1 MKPLGPGDPLRLGP
15 YRLIGVLGAGGMGQ
29 VYLGRDRT
37 GRTAAVKVLL
47 PEFAHRQEMARRFVR
62 EAQAA
67 RAVRGK
73 GVARVLTAQDGNS
86 TDASSG
92 GRSWIA
98 TEFLAGPALE
108 GAVARYGP
116 LGDADV
122 RALGAAVARTLVDIH
137 ATGLVHRDIKPSNIV
152 LTSAGP
158 RVIDFGIAR
167 PEHGLTLTA
176 TGQAPVTPGYGAP
189 EQVLGQR
196 VGPPGDVFSL
206 GCVLAYAAT
215 GRRAYDGGH
224 VAAVQYEVV
233 HGEPRLDG
241 VHPALR
247 AVIAPCFAKDPA
259 HRPLPEQLARALA
272 PPRRAVPA
280 WRTGPLADDIAV
292 RETEAERLAAFP
304 TDDTVAPRP
313 GRRRALSLLA
323 VGATAAVAALGA
335 GAWWLL
341 DGDGGGQAED
351 WAAEPLPDPGSGY
364 RTPPRPLWGPVSR
377 AAAADS
383 PAPLPVR
390 DVVVVG
396 AVGGGLRA
404 YGVTDG
410 RRRWDVPGATAAAR
424 YLAPSH
430 DLFLAADTRGTLL
443 ALDPAEDGKQRWSAA
458 ADVAMLLAADAEA
471 VYVVTR
477 QGRLRAVE
485 LASRRPRWTVPAPV
499 RTSLKAP
506 ALAAVGGRRLVVCGS
521 DGTVAALDTRTGQA
535 AWPARKGQ
543 STKAL
548 APAVAGDTVCL
559 GGRSLTALALSDGAV
574 KWSHR
579 SDTPGDQSDG
589 QGGDQGSGGW
599 TAPAVS
605 GDALYAADGS
615 ELRQLRL
622 ADGDQS
628 WTYPLPYEAPPS
640 DPPVVEG
647 HGVWIALDRSGG
659 AGLATVRTRDG
670 VGVWQHS
677 AGQAGTLTAAGAGNR
692 VFLLRGGALTAMP
705 VF

>member
-67 RAVRGK
+67 QAVRGK
-73 GVARVLTAQDGNS
+73 GVARVLMAHSDDNADA
-86 TDASSG
+86 DASSG
-92 GRSWIA
+92 GRPWIA
-98 TEFLAGPALE
+98 TEFLAGPTLE
-108 GAVARYGP
+108 GAVERYGP

-122 RALGAAVARTLVDIH
+122 RALGAAVARTLADIH
-137 ATGLVHRDIKPSNIV
+137 AAGLVHRDIKPPNTV

-215 GRRAYDGGH
+215 GQRAYDGGH

-241 VHPALR
+241 VHPELR

-292 RETEAERLAAFP
+292 REAEAERLAAFP
-304 TDDTVAPRP
+304 TDDTVSPRP

-323 VGATAAVAALGA
+323 VGVTAAVAGVGT

-341 DGDGGGQAED
+341 DDRGRRAED
-351 WAAEPLPDPGSGY
+351 WAADPLPEPASGNQ
-364 RTPPRPLWGPVSR
+364 TPPRPLWGPVSG
-377 AAAADS
+377 AAAGSVSGS

-396 AVGGGLRA
+396 AAGGGLRA

-410 RRRWDVPGATAAAR
+410 RRRWDVPGAAAAAR

-430 DLFLAADTRGTLL
+430 DLLLTADARGTLL
-443 ALDPAEDGKQRWSAA
+443 ALDPAEDGRRRWAAA
-458 ADVAMLLAADAEA
+458 ADVAMLLAADEEA

-477 QGRLRAVE
+477 QGRFRAVE
-485 LASRRPRWTVPAPV
+485 LESRRPRWTVPAPV
-499 RTSLKAP
+499 RTSLKDP
-506 ALAAVGGRRLVVCGS
+506 ALAAVGRQRLVVCGS

-535 AWPARKGQ
+535 AWPARKGR
-543 STKAL
+543 SAKAL
-548 APAVAGDTVCL
+548 APAVAGDTVYL
-559 GGRSLTALALSDGAV
+559 GGRSLTALALADGAV

-579 SDTPGDQSDG
+579 AETT
-589 QGGDQGSGGW
+589 GDQGSDGW
-599 TAPAVS
+599 TAPTVS
-605 GDALYAADGS
+605 GAALYAADGT
-615 ELRQLRL
+615 ELRRRRL
-622 ADGDQS
+622 TDGGQS

-659 AGLATVRTRDG
+659 AGVGTVRARDG

-677 AGQAGTLTAAGAGNR
+677 AGQAGRLTAAGAGNR

>member
-67 RAVRGK
+67 QAVRGK
-73 GVARVLTAQDGNS
+73 GVARVLTAHEGNS

-122 RALGAAVARTLVDIH
+122 RTLGAAVARTLVDIH

-215 GRRAYDGGH
+215 GRRAYDGVH

-292 RETEAERLAAFP
+292 RERE
-304 TDDTVAPRP
+304 
-313 GRRRALSLLA
+313 
-323 VGATAAVAALGA
+323 
-335 GAWWLL
+335 
-341 DGDGGGQAED
+341 
-351 WAAEPLPDPGSGY
+351 
-364 RTPPRPLWGPVSR
+364 
-377 AAAADS
+377 
-383 PAPLPVR
+383 
-390 DVVVVG
+390 
-396 AVGGGLRA
+396 
-404 YGVTDG
+404 
-410 RRRWDVPGATAAAR
+410 
-424 YLAPSH
+424 
-430 DLFLAADTRGTLL
+430 
-443 ALDPAEDGKQRWSAA
+443 
-458 ADVAMLLAADAEA
+458 
-471 VYVVTR
+471 
-477 QGRLRAVE
+477 
-485 LASRRPRWTVPAPV
+485 
-499 RTSLKAP
+499 
-506 ALAAVGGRRLVVCGS
+506 
-521 DGTVAALDTRTGQA
+521 
-535 AWPARKGQ
+535 
-543 STKAL
+543 
-548 APAVAGDTVCL
+548 
-559 GGRSLTALALSDGAV
+559 
-574 KWSHR
+574 
-579 SDTPGDQSDG
+579 
-589 QGGDQGSGGW
+589 
-599 TAPAVS
+599 
-605 GDALYAADGS
+605 
-615 ELRQLRL
+615 
-622 ADGDQS
+622 
-628 WTYPLPYEAPPS
+628 
-640 DPPVVEG
+640 
-647 HGVWIALDRSGG
+647 
-659 AGLATVRTRDG
+659 
-670 VGVWQHS
+670 
-677 AGQAGTLTAAGAGNR
+677 
-692 VFLLRGGALTAMP
+692 
-705 VF
+705 